1 MLERNC
7 SALIL
12 KVIFKMK
19 CADFTPTGKRLL
31 NLKINV
37 LQRRLT
43 VTVSVSIFN
52 FSFTFS

>member
-7 SALIL
+7 SAL

-31 NLKINV
+31 KIKV
-37 LQRRLT
+37 LQRRLIVS
-43 VTVSVSIFN
+43 VTVSIFN